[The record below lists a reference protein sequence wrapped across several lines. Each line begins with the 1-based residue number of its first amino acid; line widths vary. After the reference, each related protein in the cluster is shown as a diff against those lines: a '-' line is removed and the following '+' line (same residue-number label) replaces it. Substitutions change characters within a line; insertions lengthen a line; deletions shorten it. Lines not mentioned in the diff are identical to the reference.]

1 MIRLLF
7 VLLFTSLLACS
18 AFVAVK
24 VPFLQWGPPR
34 HLPSAETLYQWKGLV
49 FGSHVITAQL
59 PAVWL
64 TGALLGP
71 RRGGLAV
78 ALYLALGLGG
88 LPIFTN
94 GGGFAYVGQ
103 PTFGYLAAFLPAV
116 VLVGRTAEAPRFGR
130 TWLGMALALAVVQCV
145 GLCYELLRSGLIL
158 SPSAW
163 GQYGSTQVLQFLPGQ
178 LAALTA
184 LAFAVS
190 TARKLSAWW
199 DARGEVGAE
208 EAYQP
213 LLPAD
218 AYGAPQ
224 EEGAAEP
231 RI

>member
-34 HLPSAETLYQWKGLV
+34 HLPTAETLYHWKGLV

-94 GGGFAYVGQ
+94 GGGFAYLGQ

-116 VLVGRTAEAPRFGR
+116 VVVGRMAEAPRFGR
-130 TWLGMALALAVVQCV
+130 TWLGMAIALAMVQGV
-145 GLCYELLRSGLIL
+145 GLVYELLRGGLLL

-163 GQYGSTQVLQFLPGQ
+163 GQYGATQVLQFLPGQ
-178 LAALTA
+178 LALLTA
-184 LAFAVS
+184 MAFVVS
-190 TARKLSAWW
+190 AARKASAWW
-199 DARGEVGAE
+199 DARHEEEEVAE
-208 EAYQP
+208 P
-213 LLPAD
+213 LLPPD
-218 AYGAPQ
+218 AYGAQP
-224 EEGAAEP
+224 EEG
-231 RI
+231 

>member
-1 MIRLLF
+1 MIRLLL

-24 VPFLQWGPPR
+24 VPFLQLGPPR
-34 HLPSAETLYQWKGLV
+34 HLPTAETLYHWKGLV
-49 FGSHVITAQL
+49 FGSHVITAQI
-59 PAVWL
+59 PAVWI

-94 GGGFAYVGQ
+94 GGGFGYVAQ

-116 VLVGRTAEAPRFGR
+116 ILVGRTSAAPRFGR
-130 TWLGMALALAVVQCV
+130 TWLGMVQALVVIQGV
-145 GLCYELLRSGLIL
+145 GLVYELARGGLLL

-178 LAALTA
+178 LALLTA
-184 LAFAVS
+184 LAFGVS
-190 TARKLSAWW
+190 ASRKLSAWW
-199 DARGEVGAE
+199 EARSEAAHE
-208 EAYQP
+208 ETLPP
-213 LLPAD
+213 LLPPD
-218 AYGAPQ
+218 AYPVAEETGAP
-224 EEGAAEP
+224 EA
-231 RI
+231 